1 MVTKVLVAGSVA
13 AAAGFSALAAWA
25 QPGRAKTV
33 PAAGARSQ
41 FVPSSPTTTA
51 PPVVT
56 APTRHESESGDGA
69 QRLSPP
75 ATVPAIRTRCRQ
87 RFRTRCRLPS
97 TSTARRPWWCRAR
110 PESMLPPITFAA
122 LGTTVTLLVAEDRAR
137 DDARAILAAEIEAID
152 AACSRFRDDS
162 ELARVN
168 ANAGTWI
175 PVSARFLEAL
185 EVARRG
191 AVLTDGRVDPTVGAV
206 MRVLGYDRDFGDVDR
221 DGPPLRV
228 SVERVPGWQ
237 TIEVDPDAS
246 TVLVPKGVELDFGA
260 TAKGLCADRAAR
272 AIADVTGAGV
282 LVSLGGDIAIDG
294 PEREAGW
301 VVLVTDDHAA
311 VPGSAELD
319 GLGQRITVRAGGVAT
334 SGTTVRRWRRGEIEV
349 HHVVDPRTGL
359 PAAEH
364 WRTVSVAA
372 ASCVDANIASTA
384 SIVLGAEAPAWL
396 GARKLP
402 ARLVARGGEVV
413 TVGGW
418 PAAAAVPC

>member
-1 MVTKVLVAGSVA
+1 
-13 AAAGFSALAAWA
+13 
-25 QPGRAKTV
+25 
-33 PAAGARSQ
+33 
-41 FVPSSPTTTA
+41 
-51 PPVVT
+51 
-56 APTRHESESGDGA
+56 
-69 QRLSPP
+69 
-75 ATVPAIRTRCRQ
+75 
-87 RFRTRCRLPS
+87 
-97 TSTARRPWWCRAR
+97 
-110 PESMLPPITFAA
+110 MLPPITFAA

-137 DDARAILAAEIEAID
+137 DDARAILAQEIDAID

-162 ELARVN
+162 ELSRVN

-221 DGPPLRV
+221 NGPPLQV

-246 TVLVPKGVELDFGA
+246 TVFVPKGVELDFGA

-294 PEREAGW
+294 PEQEAGW
-301 VVLVTDDHAA
+301 AVWVTDDHAA

-396 GARKLP
+396 RARKLP

-418 PAAAAVPC
+418 PAAAVVTC